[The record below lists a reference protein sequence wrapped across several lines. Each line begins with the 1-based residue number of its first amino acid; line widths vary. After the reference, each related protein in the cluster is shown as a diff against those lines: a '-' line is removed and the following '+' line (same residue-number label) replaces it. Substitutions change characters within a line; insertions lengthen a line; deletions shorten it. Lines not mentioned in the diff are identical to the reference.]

1 MLAALSLC
9 RRTISHLNHRGYI
22 YVWANIL
29 WFLLTLPIIT
39 APAAWAGLIYLSRQA
54 HLNRTATLDDF
65 WTGFRMNLWRGVFM
79 ALLNILVIGINLFNI
94 GTYATATDFTSLILR
109 NIWWL
114 TLVIWIV
121 VQFYMWPLF
130 YELKQPSLRG
140 ALRNAFVMALLN
152 PLFSIMLVIII
163 ALLVALSTVLFPAWV
178 VLTGS
183 ALAALSTGAVL
194 DRLIKAGVREPFARP
209 ELESDEDDFGGMN
222 IE

>member
-1 MLAALSLC
+1 MLAAFNLC
-9 RRTISHLNHRGYI
+9 RRTVSHLNHRGYI

-39 APAAWAGLIYLSRQA
+39 APAAWAGLVNLSRQA
-54 HLNRTATLDDF
+54 YLNRTATLDDF
-65 WTGFRMNLWRGVFM
+65 WVGFRMNLWRGALM
-79 ALLNILVIGINLFNI
+79 AVINIVVIGLNLFNL
-94 GTYATATDFTSLILR
+94 GAYSNATDFTTLTLR
-109 NIWWL
+109 SVWWL

-121 VQFYMWPLF
+121 VQLYMWPLF
-130 YELKQPSLRG
+130 YELKQPTLLG

-152 PLFSIMLVIII
+152 PMFTIVLTLVV
-163 ALLVALSTVLFPAWV
+163 ALLAAVSTFLFPAWV

-194 DRLIKAGVREPFARP
+194 DRLIAAGLREQFPQP
-209 ELESDEDDFGGMN
+209 ELESAEDDFGGMN